1 MLNYLWAGLIILS
14 LLFALHGDIGDLIR
28 DTYRNGVPL
37 PAVLRV
43 KDADPQAS
51 QADVDV
57 VIDPAIYA
65 QHFRTDSSPA
75 ASYPGTMLRADGK
88 LEIRFA
94 ADLPLPPPLAT
105 MRDLSGGEP
114 RVLRAAAQLQPAG
127 SAAPSE
133 LHVMLR
139 FDPVRFVRLRGIC
152 QAAFDFAKTAV
163 TIAIGLIGTLALWL
177 GLMRIAEASGLVQIF
192 VRLVHPLLRP
202 LFPQI
207 PRGHP
212 AMGMIAMN
220 LAANMLGLGNA
231 ATPFGI
237 KAMQELQKLNRSDDT
252 ATDPMVMLLAINTAG
267 VQLVPPALL
276 VAVVGISV
284 TELFVP
290 IVLVTGG
297 ALVVAIITCKLFQR
311 LPWYRRTSPDQ
322 PATDRPTG
330 SGQATAQ
337 GTHA

>member
-1 MLNYLWAGLIILS
+1 MLNYIWAGLIIFS
-14 LLFALHGDIGDLIR
+14 LIFALNGDVGDLIH

-37 PAVLRV
+37 PAVLRI
-43 KDADPQAS
+43 KAADPAAAQT
-51 QADVDV
+51 DVQV

-65 QHFRTDSSPA
+65 QHFKTDATPS

-88 LEIRFA
+88 IEIRFA
-94 ADLPLPPPLAT
+94 ADLPLPQPLAT
-105 MRDLSGGEP
+105 IRDQTGGEQ
-114 RVLRAAAQLQPAG
+114 RVLRAVAHLQPAH

-133 LHVMLR
+133 LPVMLV

-177 GLMRIAEASGLVQIF
+177 GLMRIAEASGLVEIF

-212 AMGMIAMN
+212 ALGMIAMN
-220 LAANMLGLGNA
+220 LAANVLGLGNA

-276 VAVVGISV
+276 VAVVGITV

-297 ALVVAIITCKLFQR
+297 ALIVAIIACKLFQR
-311 LPWYRRTSPDQ
+311 LPWYRRTNPDLML
-322 PATDRPTG
+322 TDRPTE
-330 SGQATAQ
+330 SHKPAAQ
-337 GTHA
+337 GTDA